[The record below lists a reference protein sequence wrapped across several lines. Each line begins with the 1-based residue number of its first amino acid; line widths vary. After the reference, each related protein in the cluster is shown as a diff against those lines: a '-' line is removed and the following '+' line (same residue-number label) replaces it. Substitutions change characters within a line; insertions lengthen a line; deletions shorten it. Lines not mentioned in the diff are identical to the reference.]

1 MIFTMDELKR
11 YTPEEG
17 IESSSIP
24 STLAWRIDRPVLT
37 SRDSEQGELVRFAA
51 QELHTKV
58 YLEKQYI
65 EQEDLD
71 DTGIFTDEYSD
82 RATYI
87 LAQNGQRQ
95 STCRYISANKKEGI
109 RSLPTARHFSLDAT
123 EIQRAIGG
131 RLADMKSSEVIEV
144 SALASVRLDGAV
156 KEDSELRKLN
166 TTWLLYS
173 EILRESLD
181 NGHRLWLL
189 NTHDELVRSLEGVLG
204 KEQIYRLGEPKMH
217 MGSVTVP
224 VALNPQ
230 EVILSA
236 LEDDSPTGELKR
248 RHLKET
254 LAGVSDKKLTNK
266 MKHALREHNIPY
278 DERPRGERIVKS
290 PKVIANTALTGYALA
305 RAAPLAGIEEFDGNV
320 GVFLAID
327 VATVFPYT
335 WGLIETTTG
344 KTWSRRAT
352 GVTVAS
358 GSFAAP
364 YVYFWTQGESYPG
377 YVNAAVGTIIAAAG
391 LREAWKIRKNR
402 RIAHDLESEK
412 ED

>member
-1 MIFTMDELKR
+1 MDELKR

-278 DERPRGERIVKS
+278 DERPRGER
-290 PKVIANTALTGYALA
+290 
-305 RAAPLAGIEEFDGNV
+305 NV
-320 GVFLAID
+320 
-327 VATVFPYT
+327 
-335 WGLIETTTG
+335 
-344 KTWSRRAT
+344 
-352 GVTVAS
+352 
-358 GSFAAP
+358 
-364 YVYFWTQGESYPG
+364 
-377 YVNAAVGTIIAAAG
+377 
-391 LREAWKIRKNR
+391 
-402 RIAHDLESEK
+402 
-412 ED
+412 

>member
-1 MIFTMDELKR
+1 MIITMDELKHF
-11 YTPEEG
+11 TPEEG
-17 IESSSIP
+17 IEL
-24 STLAWRIDRPVLT
+24 STAPTEIVWRVDRPVLT
-37 SRDSEQGELVRFAA
+37 SRDPEQGELVRFAA

-65 EQEDLD
+65 EPDELD
-71 DTGIFTDEYSD
+71 DTGLFNDEYSD

-87 LAQNGQRQ
+87 LAESGRRR

-109 RSLPTARHFSLDAT
+109 MSLPTARHFSLDAA
-123 EIQRAIGG
+123 EIQRAAGG
-131 RLADMKSSEVIEV
+131 RLADIKPAEMIEV
-144 SALASVRLDGAV
+144 SALASVRLDGET
-156 KEDSELRKLN
+156 KEDSALRKLN

-181 NGHRLWLL
+181 HGHRLWLL
-189 NTHDELVRSLEGVLG
+189 NTHEELVRSLEGLLG
-204 KEQIYRLGEPKMH
+204 KEQIHRLGEARMY

-248 RHLKET
+248 RHLRET
-254 LAGVSDKKLTNK
+254 LAGVSDKKLTSK
-266 MKHALREHNIPY
+266 MKSALSEHGIPY
-278 DERPRGERIVKS
+278 TERSLGERIAKN

-335 WGLIETTTG
+335 WGLVEMAVG
-344 KTWSRRAT
+344 KTWTRRAT
-352 GVTVAS
+352 GATVAA

-364 YVYFWTQGESYPG
+364 YAYFWTQGENYPA
-377 YVNAAVGTIIAAAG
+377 YVNAAAGTIIAAAG

-402 RIAHDLESEK
+402 RIARNLESEK

>member
-11 YTPEEG
+11 YTPEDG
-17 IESSSIP
+17 IELSSA
-24 STLAWRIDRPVLT
+24 STALVWRSDRPVLT
-37 SRDSEQGELVRFAA
+37 SRDPEQGELVRFAA
-51 QELHTKV
+51 QELHTEV
-58 YLEKQYI
+58 YLKMQYI
-65 EQEDLD
+65 EPEDLD
-71 DTGIFTDEYSD
+71 NMGIFRDEYSD

-95 STCRYISANKKEGI
+95 STCRYISADKKEGI
-109 RSLPTARHFSLDAT
+109 MSLPTARHFSLDAA
-123 EIQRAIGG
+123 EVQRTIGG
-131 RLADMKSSEVIEV
+131 RLADMKPAEVIEV
-144 SALASVRLDGAV
+144 SALASVRLDGAT

-181 NGHRLWLL
+181 HGHRLWLL
-189 NTHDELVRSLEGVLG
+189 NTHDELVRSLEGLLG
-204 KEQIYRLGEPKMH
+204 KEQVHRLGEAKMH

-230 EVILSA
+230 EIILSA

-248 RHLKET
+248 RHLRET
-254 LAGVSDKKLTNK
+254 LAGVSDKKLTPK
-266 MKHALREHNIPY
+266 MKHALREHDIPY
-278 DERPRGERIVKS
+278 VERPASERVIKN

-335 WGLIETTTG
+335 WGLIETATG

-352 GVTVAS
+352 GAAVAS

-364 YVYFWTQGESYPG
+364 YVYFWTQGENYPG
-377 YVNAAVGTIIAAAG
+377 YVNAAAGTIIAAAG

-402 RIAHDLESEK
+402 RIARDLESEK